1 MSEQS
6 YTNISVLMHISSFAG
21 FVCCWGEK
29 QAGCHPVRLT
39 SFVHRPNMFLVP
51 YHAIVHISV
60 NRDRMESDCYALIVE
75 CLSGYIISN
84 VSFNTRHVVSA
95 RDQARSHDKHK
106 MSVESST
113 KQTIQSNISTTR
125 ASGKLFILDGE
136 TEPTIALVGKIY
148 SSPERDRVIPS
159 TIRK

>member
-39 SFVHRPNMFLVP
+39 SFVHRPNMFLVS

-60 NRDRMESDCYALIVE
+60 NRDRMESDFYALIVE
-75 CLSGYIISN
+75 CLSGYIIFN
-84 VSFNTRHVVSA
+84 VTFQKRREVFDS
-95 RDQARSHDKHK
+95 DQVCSHDKHK
-106 MSVESST
+106 MSVESSI
-113 KQTIQSNISTTR
+113 KQTIQSNISITR

-148 SSPERDRVIPS
+148 SLPERDRVIPS

>member
-1 MSEQS
+1 
-6 YTNISVLMHISSFAG
+6 MHISSFAECVLLG
-21 FVCCWGEK
+21 KKASWVSP
-29 QAGCHPVRLT
+29 CHADQSCPSTKYV
-39 SFVHRPNMFLVP
+39 SVS
-51 YHAIVHISV
+51 YHFKVHIGIDR
-60 NRDRMESDCYALIVE
+60 NRIESDCYALIVE

-148 SSPERDRVIPS
+148 SLPERDRVIPS

>member
-1 MSEQS
+1 
-6 YTNISVLMHISSFAG
+6 MHISSFAG

-39 SFVHRPNMFLVP
+39 SFVHRPNMFLCRIMP
-51 YHAIVHISV
+51 KFTSASIVH
-60 NRDRMESDCYALIVE
+60 MESDCYALIVE

-95 RDQARSHDKHK
+95 RDQVRGHDKHK

-113 KQTIQSNISTTR
+113 KQTTQSNISITR
-125 ASGKLFILDGE
+125 ANGKLFILDGE
-136 TEPTIALVGKIY
+136 TEPTISLVGKIY

>member
-1 MSEQS
+1 
-6 YTNISVLMHISSFAG
+6 
-21 FVCCWGEK
+21 
-29 QAGCHPVRLT
+29 
-39 SFVHRPNMFLVP
+39 
-51 YHAIVHISV
+51 
-60 NRDRMESDCYALIVE
+60 
-75 CLSGYIISN
+75 
-84 VSFNTRHVVSA
+84 
-95 RDQARSHDKHK
+95 

-148 SSPERDRVIPS
+148 SLPERDRVIPS